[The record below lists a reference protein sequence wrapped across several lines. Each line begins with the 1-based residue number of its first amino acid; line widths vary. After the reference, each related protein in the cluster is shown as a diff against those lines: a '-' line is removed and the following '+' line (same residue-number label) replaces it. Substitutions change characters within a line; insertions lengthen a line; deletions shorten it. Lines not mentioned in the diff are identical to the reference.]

1 MRRIILCIA
10 IGMLASGCG
19 SKAGTLHHS
28 AQYAERET
36 LSAGLINDK
45 DAKLSNEAI
54 GQLLSSKI
62 VIPKTAKLAIANL
75 GHQSFDDWRRSYRP
89 NYYDSH
95 VDREDLEFLR
105 AQLATIR
112 TVMRGSKLLGE
123 VSLVP
128 PLLLPESPGLT
139 QLRESAALMQAELLL
154 VHRSRSQIVTDIN
167 VFSPSE
173 FTSRVELETALIDV
187 RTGAIPFAET
197 YDVSKTVTNS
207 DRTWDEARK
216 LAEQQAFEE
225 AAASL
230 GKELTEFLV
239 PLFAK

>member
-1 MRRIILCIA
+1 MRRIILCIV
-10 IGMLASGCG
+10 IGMLASACG
-19 SKAGTLHHS
+19 DKAGTLHHT
-28 AQYAERET
+28 ARYAERDT
-36 LSAGLINDK
+36 LSVGLINDK

-62 VIPKTAKLAIANL
+62 VIPKRVKLAIANL

-89 NYYDSH
+89 NYYVSH
-95 VDREDLEFLR
+95 VEREDLEFLR
-105 AQLATIR
+105 AQLAATK
-112 TVMRGSKLLGE
+112 TVMRDSKLLGE
-123 VSLVP
+123 VTLVP

-154 VHRSRSQIVTDIN
+154 VHRSRSQVVTDIN
-167 VFSPSE
+167 IFSPSE

-197 YDVSKTVTNS
+197 YDVSKTVTNR
-207 DRTWDEARK
+207 DRTWNQARK
-216 LAEQQAFEE
+216 LAEQQALEE

-230 GKELTEFLV
+230 GKDLTEFLA
-239 PLFAK
+239 PLSAN